1 MIQQEQCKGDD
12 DYEDNDYVEERCQ
25 LCGKRMTNVKY
36 IYTNLDDGNYYCK
49 KCVNTYDI
57 NSVLCAEMN
66 Y

>member
-1 MIQQEQCKGDD
+1 MIQQERCKGDD
-12 DYEDNDYVEERCQ
+12 HEDNDYVEERCQ
-25 LCGKRMTNVKY
+25 SCGKRMTNVKY

-57 NSVLCAEMN
+57 KALPCAEMN